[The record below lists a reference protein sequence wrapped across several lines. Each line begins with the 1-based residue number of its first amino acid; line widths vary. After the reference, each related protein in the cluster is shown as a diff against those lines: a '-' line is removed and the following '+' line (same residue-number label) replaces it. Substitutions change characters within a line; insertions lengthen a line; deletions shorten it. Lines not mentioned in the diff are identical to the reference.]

1 MIPIF
6 MLLLL
11 SYLQGDISLG
21 QGDLFC
27 QVRKFPTSQ
36 TMGALVMYLSI
47 PVQVYACAYTWVC
60 VYKQLTTSS
69 HTHYFIPFNCEYTQT
84 S

>member
-21 QGDLFC
+21 HIFFC

-47 PVQVYACAYTWVC
+47 PVQVYACAYAWVC
-60 VYKQLTTSS
+60 VYKQLTT
-69 HTHYFIPFNCEYTQT
+69 HTITTYSF
-84 S
+84 